1 MSTGLG
7 NIALG
12 VGRSA
17 GKTGSGNVGKAADII
32 DFAESAWGVEMELY
46 PVQRVILKC
55 HYGIP
60 LDDTKEF
67 LVDTSWRLDKKVL
80 FTEASYLRYLYDEG
94 RSNIREVIPGQE
106 RREMVLSIGRRSGKT
121 MLSAAIAAYETYKLI
136 LKGDP
141 HSYYGIMPSNPIQII
156 SIATDK
162 DQAGI
167 LYQDVSGHFRACL
180 AYETDIITDEGT
192 KPIGSL
198 VGTTQTILTRDG
210 SWVEAP
216 IRAFGVQP
224 LFKITLRRQGIEKI
238 VYATENHRWFARDA
252 RKAYRGKGFHEFLTS
267 DLRPGKHH
275 LQTTFGRSYKNR
287 IIPSSFGVA
296 HGFTF
301 GDGHSPRNRN
311 ASYVDMFGEKDKALL
326 PFFSMCPQKAC
337 ERSQGNSKV
346 NKNEGYIR
354 TTALPN
360 FFKDFPPIKENKS
373 YLLGWLMGYFAADG
387 TVSSGVE
394 IASVDR
400 KNLEF
405 VRDVCILLGIGVFSI
420 RGHTRISNL
429 TERPFTMYK
438 LKFLRST
445 LDEDFFVIPHHKK
458 AFLKLGGSNV
468 KRNAMNWTVVS
479 VEPTDRV
486 EKVFCATVDKH
497 RDFVLDGNL
506 ATGNCDFFGPYTAN
520 NTMSYARFQTPKD
533 IDKYGRYSQDPTA
546 RASLRVT
553 FRSCIA
559 KGLRGAG
566 NIVIIMDEAAHFTDG
581 GQSSAAS
588 VYDAVT
594 PSAATFSPKDPN
606 DKKVPI
612 GKVEGRVISIS
623 SPLGKQGHF
632 YQLYQLGYTG
642 TEAAENMLCIQAPTW
657 EVNPTLPLSEYEK
670 FYYKDANVF
679 FTEFGGQFTDRT
691 RGWLEREEDLLVCV
705 EPGLQPQVNA
715 PARLPHFIG
724 IDVGLVK
731 DPSAVAIGHMEV
743 IGGQNKV
750 VVDLVDQIQAGVGK
764 YKDVERLDF
773 EGVADWI
780 LKLSKKFY
788 IAEGMLDQYVGIPFE
803 QALVKRGLR
812 QIKMVHMTRQLN
824 SDIFKNFKDMM
835 WEKWLVLYDYPIPVD
850 PKEGSHCPYI
860 LQLMELQAEY
870 LSKYVTLVQAPQV
883 AGKHDDMA
891 DALVRMVWQ
900 ASHSLSKPRI
910 IAGVRNRNGIAGGAN
925 PGAARR
931 ARLNA
936 RRMGSSPDRQASRVN
951 RNMVRGR

>member
-17 GKTGSGNVGKAADII
+17 GKSGNGNVGKAADII

-167 LYQDVSGHFRACL
+167 LYQDVSGHFRAC
-180 AYETDIITDEGT
+180 
-192 KPIGSL
+192 
-198 VGTTQTILTRDG
+198 
-210 SWVEAP
+210 
-216 IRAFGVQP
+216 
-224 LFKITLRRQGIEKI
+224 
-238 VYATENHRWFARDA
+238 
-252 RKAYRGKGFHEFLTS
+252 
-267 DLRPGKHH
+267 
-275 LQTTFGRSYKNR
+275 
-287 IIPSSFGVA
+287 
-296 HGFTF
+296 
-301 GDGHSPRNRN
+301 
-311 ASYVDMFGEKDKALL
+311 
-326 PFFSMCPQKAC
+326 
-337 ERSQGNSKV
+337 
-346 NKNEGYIR
+346 
-354 TTALPN
+354 
-360 FFKDFPPIKENKS
+360 
-373 YLLGWLMGYFAADG
+373 
-387 TVSSGVE
+387 
-394 IASVDR
+394 
-400 KNLEF
+400 
-405 VRDVCILLGIGVFSI
+405 
-420 RGHTRISNL
+420 
-429 TERPFTMYK
+429 
-438 LKFLRST
+438 
-445 LDEDFFVIPHHKK
+445 
-458 AFLKLGGSNV
+458 
-468 KRNAMNWTVVS
+468 
-479 VEPTDRV
+479 
-486 EKVFCATVDKH
+486 
-497 RDFVLDGNL
+497 
-506 ATGNCDFFGPYTAN
+506 DFFGPYTAN

-594 PSAATFSPKDPN
+594 PSAATFSPKDPK

-642 TEAAENMLCIQAPTW
+642 TAAADNMLCIQAPTW
-657 EVNPTLPLSEYEK
+657 EVNPTLPISEYEK
-670 FYYKDANVF
+670 FYYKDPNVF

-691 RGWLEREEDLLVCV
+691 RGWLEREEDLLMCV
-705 EPGLQPQVNA
+705 EPSLHPQVQA

-731 DPSAVAIGHMEV
+731 DASAVAIGHMEIV
-743 IGGQNKV
+743 DGQNKV
-750 VVDLVDQIQAGVGK
+750 VVDLVDQIKAGEGK
-764 YKDVERLDF
+764 YKDQARLDF
-773 EGVADWI
+773 DGVADWI

-788 IAEGMLDQYVGIPFE
+788 IAEGMFDQYVGIPFE

-860 LQLMELQAEY
+860 LQLMELQAQY

-900 ASHSLSKPRI
+900 ASHSLSKPKI
-910 IAGVRNRNGIAGGAN
+910 ISGVRNRNGIAGGVN

-936 RRMGSSPDRQASRVN
+936 RRMGSSPDRQASKAN
-951 RNMVRGR
+951 RNMTRGR